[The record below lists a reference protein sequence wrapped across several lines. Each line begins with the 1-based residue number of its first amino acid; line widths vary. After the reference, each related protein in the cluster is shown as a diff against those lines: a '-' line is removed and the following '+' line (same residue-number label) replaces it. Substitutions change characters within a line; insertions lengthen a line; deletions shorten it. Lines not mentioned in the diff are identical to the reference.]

1 MAVDAEYV
9 RKRIIYL
16 KDHLK
21 KVHCRDCEKIL
32 YPHDADKI
40 SYIVTSRKDEIFL
53 CQKCMNKRLKE
64 GATHAMV

>member
-21 KVHCRDCEKIL
+21 KGTLPRL
-32 YPHDADKI
+32 
-40 SYIVTSRKDEIFL
+40 RKNL
-53 CQKCMNKRLKE
+53 VS
-64 GATHAMV
+64 A